1 MEAIWNSRYNTGIQV
16 IDDQHQSLFQT
27 VDQLRRMVQEGADR
41 GGIEALLET
50 LVADSERHFA
60 TEEAFMARVGYP
72 DLAQHLA
79 EHASML
85 SSLHELLVKFQESD
99 QAMALMVPTFMEGWL
114 KHHISDGD
122 FGFVTFLKS
131 RNLA

>member
-1 MEAIWNSRYNTGIQV
+1 MDVAWNPRYNTGIQI
-16 IDDQHQSLFQT
+16 IDEQHQALFQA
-27 VDQLRRMVQEGADR
+27 VEQLRGCVRNGASGAEIEKLLAELVQH
-41 GGIEALLET
+41 
-50 LVADSERHFA
+50 SERHFA
-60 TEEAFMARVGYP
+60 TEESFMQRYGYP
-72 DLAQHLA
+72 DLTQHVA

-85 SSLHELLVKFQESD
+85 TSLQELMEKFRENHQSLVV
-99 QAMALMVPTFMEGWL
+99 MVPTFMEGWL

>member
-1 MEAIWNSRYNTGIQV
+1 MEAIWNNRYNTGIQV
-16 IDDQHQSLFQT
+16 IDDQHQELFRT
-27 VDQLRRMVQEGADR
+27 VDQLRRMVQEAAPR
-41 GGIEALLET
+41 GSIEALLET

-60 TEEAFMARVGYP
+60 TEEAYMARVVYP
-72 DLAQHLA
+72 DLALHQA

-85 SSLHELLVKFQESD
+85 SSLHELLTKFQESD

-114 KHHISDGD
+114 RHHISDGD